1 LSAKKTAKKKKTT
14 ANKKT
19 TKKKK
24 KTTANK
30 KAAKKKTTANKTA
43 KKKKATANKKKT
55 AKKKTTANKKGRAA
69 KKSAPKIPKSKVG
82 PGPLP
87 DDAIER
93 IYDVLAETITPVSD
107 LEYTT
112 AFELLVAVVLSA
124 QATDKS
130 VNEATRKLFPEANT
144 PEQILELG
152 VEGLTE
158 YIKTIGLFNS
168 KAKNVISLC
177 EDLIE
182 KHDGAVPETRA
193 ELEALAGVGRKT
205 ANVVLNVAFNQPTIA
220 VDTHVHRVANRLQI
234 ARTNTPRETEDVLL
248 ERTPERHLLEAHH
261 YLILHGRYCCKARK
275 PECWRCGVREDC
287 PYEDKT
293 PAPA

>member
-1 LSAKKTAKKKKTT
+1 MSGERKG
-14 ANKKT
+14 
-19 TKKKK
+19 
-24 KTTANK
+24 
-30 KAAKKKTTANKTA
+30 AAKVA
-43 KKKKATANKKKT
+43 KKKT
-55 AKKKTTANKKGRAA
+55 AKKKATGKKKTAKKTAAGRRGRAA
-69 KKSAPKIPKSKVG
+69 KKSKPKIPKSQVG
-82 PGPLP
+82 AGALP

-93 IYDVLAETITPVSD
+93 IYDTLSTTISPVSD

-144 PEQILELG
+144 PEQLLELG
-152 VEGLTE
+152 VEGLTD

-177 EDLIE
+177 DDLIT
-182 KHDGAVPETRA
+182 KHGGEVPQTRE

-220 VDTHVHRVANRLQI
+220 VDTHVHRVANRMEF

-275 PECWRCGVREDC
+275 PECWRCPVCEDC

>member
-1 LSAKKTAKKKKTT
+1 MSGERKG
-14 ANKKT
+14 
-19 TKKKK
+19 
-24 KTTANK
+24 
-30 KAAKKKTTANKTA
+30 AAKVA
-43 KKKKATANKKKT
+43 KKKT
-55 AKKKTTANKKGRAA
+55 AKKKATGKKKAAKKKAAGEKKTAKKKTAKKKATGKKKTAKKTAAGRRGRAA
-69 KKSAPKIPKSKVG
+69 KKSKPKIPKSQVG
-82 PGPLP
+82 AGALP

-93 IYDVLAETITPVSD
+93 IYDTLSTTISPVSD

-144 PEQILELG
+144 PEQLLELG
-152 VEGLTE
+152 VEGLTD

-177 EDLIE
+177 DDLIT
-182 KHDGAVPETRA
+182 KHGGEVPQTRE

-220 VDTHVHRVANRLQI
+220 VDTHVHRVANRMEF

-275 PECWRCGVREDC
+275 PECWRCPVCEDC